1 MTLGLSAV
9 VVPRRLASEE
19 MGAEVSG
26 EPERIIKIFH
36 FKSMWTLVPIGGL
49 TLQSFVT
56 LKLNECRRVWLGY
69 TRDISLRGC
78 LSCHLN
84 SHMNVKCCDFKK
96 ALIESDSTHDESH
109 DI

>member
-9 VVPRRLASEE
+9 FVPTRLASEE

-36 FKSMWTLVPIGGL
+36 FKSMWTWVPVGGL

-56 LKLNECRRVWLGY
+56 
-69 TRDISLRGC
+69 
-78 LSCHLN
+78 
-84 SHMNVKCCDFKK
+84 
-96 ALIESDSTHDESH
+96 
-109 DI
+109 